1 LPSSLASSIG
11 SLGSSSG
18 IRCLKCIMWSVNLA
32 AISNWTSHESLMS
45 ASLWSWPYTSF
56 LRCDLPL
63 TSAIFWW
70 CAYKVYLWCLR

>member
-32 AISNWTSHESLMS
+32 AISN
-45 ASLWSWPYTSF
+45 
-56 LRCDLPL
+56 
-63 TSAIFWW
+63 
-70 CAYKVYLWCLR
+70 